1 MSKKELLLDQLAI
14 CRNDESWIKP
24 LSIALE
30 GLHKE
35 DIVWKQSEAMHS
47 ILEIVNHLHFYNER
61 WLKRFKGVLPTE
73 IVERNADTFFE
84 VDHVTEESWKTLV
97 KKLDEGLASWQQVI
111 EETTESK
118 LHEHIPTFP
127 EDANWWQ
134 AISNLCTHNTYHIG
148 QIIFIRKAQGSW
160 HIVED

>member
-1 MSKKELLLDQLAI
+1 MSKKELLLDQLAV

-24 LSIALE
+24 LSISLE
-30 GLHKE
+30 GLKVE
-35 DIVWKQSEAMHS
+35 DIIWKQSESLHS
-47 ILEIVNHLHFYNER
+47 ILEIVNHLYFYNER
-61 WLKRFKGVLPTE
+61 WLKRFKGEIPTE

-84 VDHVTEESWKTLV
+84 IDVTEDSWENLV
-97 KKLDEGLASWQQVI
+97 QKLDEGLANWQQAI
-111 EETTESK
+111 EESTESK

-127 EDANWWQ
+127 EEAIWWQ

-160 HIVED
+160 KSVED

>member
-1 MSKKELLLDQLAI
+1 MSKKELLLDQLAV

-24 LSIALE
+24 LSISLE
-30 GLHKE
+30 GLKVE
-35 DIVWKQSEAMHS
+35 DIIWKQSESLHS
-47 ILEIVNHLHFYNER
+47 ILEIVNHLYFYNER
-61 WLKRFKGVLPTE
+61 WLKRFKGELPTE

-84 VDHVTEESWKTLV
+84 IDVTEDSWENLV
-97 KKLDEGLASWQQVI
+97 QKLDEGLANWQQAI
-111 EETTESK
+111 EESTESK

-127 EDANWWQ
+127 EEAIWWQ

-160 HIVED
+160 KSVED